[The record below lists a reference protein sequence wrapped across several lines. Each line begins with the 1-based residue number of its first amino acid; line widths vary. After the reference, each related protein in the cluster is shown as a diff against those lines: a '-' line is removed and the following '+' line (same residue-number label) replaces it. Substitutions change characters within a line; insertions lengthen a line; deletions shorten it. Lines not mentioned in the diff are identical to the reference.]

1 MDEITPLGVKS
12 KPDLADP
19 DPLLRFFMKKATM
32 LAIGAHPDDIEFGCG
47 GTLIKY
53 GKKGHRLFLMILTEG
68 GLGAPKSKR
77 AKEQMNSKTILG
89 VEDIY
94 WGGYEDTHL
103 VIDIELIDRIEEV
116 IAKVKPD
123 FIFCHFPDDTHQ
135 DHRHLAQ
142 AVKSATRYIRNVLF
156 FEGPTTQ
163 NFNPQVFVDIAD
175 TLDQKIEA
183 LKAHRSQVMK
193 TNIEDLSIVEV
204 ARSSAN
210 FRGIQ
215 GRVKYA
221 EAFHSLRLFINI

>member
-1 MDEITPLGVKS
+1 MGKVNI
-12 KPDLADP
+12 
-19 DPLLRFFMKKATM
+19 

-47 GTLIKY
+47 GALIKY
-53 GKKGHRLFLMILTEG
+53 TQSGHRLFLLVMTG
-68 GLGAPKSKR
+68 GELGGSSSVRTQEQKASGNILGAEK
-77 AKEQMNSKTILG
+77 
-89 VEDIY
+89 IY

-103 VIDIELIDRIEEV
+103 VVDVDLIGKIEAV
-116 IAKVKPD
+116 IAEVKPD
-123 FIFCHFPDDTHQ
+123 FIFCNFPDDTHQ

-142 AVKSATRYIRNVLF
+142 AIMSATRYIRNVLF

-163 NFNPQVFVDIAD
+163 NFNPQVFVDISD
-175 TLDQKIEA
+175 TLDRKVEA
-183 LKAHRSQVMK
+183 LQAHRSQVMK

>member
-1 MDEITPLGVKS
+1 MEKVNI
-12 KPDLADP
+12 
-19 DPLLRFFMKKATM
+19 

-47 GTLIKY
+47 GALIKY
-53 GKKGHRLFLMILTEG
+53 TQKGHRLFLLVMTGG
-68 GLGAPKSKR
+68 GLGGSPSVR
-77 AKEQMNSKTILG
+77 TQEQKAAGKILG
-89 VEDIY
+89 VEKIY

-103 VIDIELIDRIEEV
+103 VVDIALIDKIEAV
-116 IAKVKPD
+116 IAEVKPD
-123 FIFCHFPDDTHQ
+123 FIFCNFPDDTHQ

-142 AVKSATRYIRNVLF
+142 AIMSATRYIRNVLF

-163 NFNPQVFVDIAD
+163 NFNPQVFVDISD
-175 TLDQKIEA
+175 TLDRKVES
-183 LKAHRSQVMK
+183 LKAHHSQVMK
-193 TNIEDLSIVEV
+193 TNIEDLSIIEV

>member
-1 MDEITPLGVKS
+1 MGKINI
-12 KPDLADP
+12 
-19 DPLLRFFMKKATM
+19 

-47 GTLIKY
+47 GALIKY
-53 GKKGHRLFLMILTEG
+53 TQRGHRLFLLVMTG
-68 GLGAPKSKR
+68 GELGGSSSVRTKEQNTSGNILGAEK
-77 AKEQMNSKTILG
+77 
-89 VEDIY
+89 IY

-103 VIDIELIDRIEEV
+103 VVDVDLIGKLEAV
-116 IAKVKPD
+116 IAEVKPD
-123 FIFCHFPDDTHQ
+123 FIFCNFPDDTHQ

-142 AVKSATRYIRNVLF
+142 AIMSATRYIRNVLF

-163 NFNPQVFVDIAD
+163 NFNPQVFVDISD
-175 TLDQKIEA
+175 TLDRKIEA
-183 LKAHRSQVMK
+183 LQAHRSQVMK

>member
-1 MDEITPLGVKS
+1 
-12 KPDLADP
+12 
-19 DPLLRFFMKKATM
+19 MKKINI

-53 GKKGHRLFLMILTEG
+53 SQKGHRLFLLVMTEG
-68 GLGAPKSKR
+68 GLGASKTIR
-77 AKEQMNSKTILG
+77 AKEQLDSKAVLG
-89 VEDIY
+89 ADEVF

-103 VIDIELIDRIEEV
+103 MVDQAMISKIENVIS
-116 IAKVKPD
+116 KVKPD
-123 FIFCHFPDDTHQ
+123 FIFCNYLDDTHQ

-142 AVKSATRYIRNVLF
+142 ATISATRYIRNVLF
-156 FEGPTTQ
+156 YEGPTTQ
-163 NFNPQVFVDIAD
+163 NFSPHVFVDIAD
-175 TLDQKIEA
+175 TLDKKIKSLET
-183 LKAHRSQVMK
+183 HRSQVDK
-193 TNIEDLSIVEV
+193 TNIEDLTIVEL

>member
-1 MDEITPLGVKS
+1 MENANI
-12 KPDLADP
+12 
-19 DPLLRFFMKKATM
+19 

-47 GTLIKY
+47 GALIKY
-53 GKKGHRLFLMILTEG
+53 TQKGHRLFLLVMTGG
-68 GLGAPKSKR
+68 GLGGSVSVR
-77 AKEQMNSKTILG
+77 TQEQEASGNILG
-89 VEDIY
+89 AEKIY
-94 WGGYEDTHL
+94 WGGYGDTHL
-103 VIDIELIDRIEEV
+103 VVDVDLIGKIEAV
-116 IAKVKPD
+116 IAEVKPD
-123 FIFCHFPDDTHQ
+123 FIFCNFPDDTHQ

-142 AVKSATRYIRNVLF
+142 AIMSATRYIRNVLF

-163 NFNPQVFVDIAD
+163 NFNPQVFVDISD
-175 TLDQKIEA
+175 TLDRKVEA
-183 LKAHRSQVMK
+183 LQAHHSQVMK

>member
-1 MDEITPLGVKS
+1 MDRSSV
-12 KPDLADP
+12 
-19 DPLLRFFMKKATM
+19 R
-32 LAIGAHPDDIEFGCG
+32 
-47 GTLIKY
+47 IKEQNAS
-53 GKKGHRLFLMILTEG
+53 GNI
-68 GLGAPKSKR
+68 LGAEK
-77 AKEQMNSKTILG
+77 
-89 VEDIY
+89 IY

-103 VIDIELIDRIEEV
+103 VVNVDLIGKIEAV
-116 IAKVKPD
+116 IAEVKPD
-123 FIFCHFPDDTHQ
+123 FIFCNFPDDTHQ

-142 AVKSATRYIRNVLF
+142 AIMSATRYIRNVLF

-163 NFNPQVFVDIAD
+163 NFNPQVFVDISD
-175 TLDQKIEA
+175 TLDRKVEA
-183 LKAHRSQVMK
+183 LQAHHSQVMK